1 MERSERLEEIVM
13 QTKISKLKQLMA
25 DGDHHKALKL
35 AASWA
40 RLGVHKDAIQ
50 RGWAA
55 MSNPR
60 FYRQIGLNPDKLVA
74 VGLQAICERYGI
86 RGC

>member
-1 MERSERLEEIVM
+1 MERSERLEEIVV

-40 RLGVHKDAIQ
+40 RLGVHIV
-50 RGWAA
+50 
-55 MSNPR
+55 
-60 FYRQIGLNPDKLVA
+60 VA
-74 VGLQAICERYGI
+74 LW
-86 RGC
+86 